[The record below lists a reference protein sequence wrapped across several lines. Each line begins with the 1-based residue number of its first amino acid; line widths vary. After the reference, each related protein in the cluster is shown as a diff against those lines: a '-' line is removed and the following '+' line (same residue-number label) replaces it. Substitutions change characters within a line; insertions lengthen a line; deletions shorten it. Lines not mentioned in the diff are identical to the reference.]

1 MNITSPETPK
11 TYYASPRRAGM
22 EEVSA
27 THRRILSDATLQSLI
42 DALPDYVLVL
52 NRERQVVSANTRL
65 LDAFGFNNIGQIL
78 AERSGEALGCIF
90 STVGPDGCG
99 TSSHC
104 SVCGTLLSILECQ
117 ERKVQSCHECHLS
130 LARDGG
136 TSLDLEVTA
145 APATV
150 DGIPL
155 TVCILRDIS
164 DQKRRSILER
174 VFFHD
179 VVNTA
184 GGIHGIASMLVENAE
199 LSPEKERQ
207 YKEWMVLL
215 SNRLIDE
222 INHQRK
228 LLAAERGEFI
238 PEVGIVDVPGLMRE
252 MHALYASH
260 DIAAGRNLVL
270 GTIVPALIESDG
282 AILRRILGNLVKN
295 ALEASDRGETVT
307 LSSMDDGDTITFA
320 VHNAGE
326 MPSEVQLQIFQRSFS
341 TKSSTGRGIGT
352 YSVRLFGERYLK
364 GKVSFTSREPEGTTF
379 RITIPKL
386 FSQHDH

>member
-1 MNITSPETPK
+1 
-11 TYYASPRRAGM
+11 M

-27 THRRILSDATLQSLI
+27 TRRRILSDATLQSLI

-65 LDAFGFNNIGQIL
+65 LDAFGFSIEQIL
-78 AERSGEALGCIF
+78 AARSGEALGCIF
-90 STVGPDGCG
+90 STAGTDGCG
-99 TSSHC
+99 TSSNC
-104 SVCGTLLSILECQ
+104 SVCGTLLSILESQ
-117 ERKVQSCHECHLS
+117 EHKVRSCHECHLS

-136 TSLDLEVTA
+136 SSLDLEVTA

-150 DGIPL
+150 DGISL

-179 VVNTA
+179 VINTA

-207 YKEWMVLL
+207 YKEWMVHL

-238 PEVGIVDVPGLMRE
+238 PEMGIVDVPGLIRE
-252 MHALYASH
+252 IHALYASH
-260 DIAAGRNLVL
+260 DIAEGRNLIL
-270 GTIVPALIESDG
+270 GTIAPSLIESDA

-295 ALEASDRGETVT
+295 AMEASGRGETIT
-307 LSSMDDGDTITFA
+307 LSSTDDGDTITFA
-320 VHNAGE
+320 VHNPGV
-326 MPSEVQLQIFQRSFS
+326 MPQEVQLQVFQRSFS
-341 TKSSTGRGIGT
+341 TKGSTGRGIGT

-379 RITIPKL
+379 HITIPKI
-386 FSQHDH
+386 FSQDGH